1 MSQPFPEGKFMATI
15 KLGPKG
21 QIVIPKEVR
30 DMFSLK
36 EGDTLAD
43 NSYTTEDQ
51 ITYTK
56 ASEGTVGTE
65 YYVLGIFNGT
75 YDAETDGYSVSI
87 EKSGKT
93 YNCVFEKNE
102 WTVKAK

>member
-36 EGDTLAD
+36 EGDTLLFLAD
-43 NSYTTEDQ
+43 KSQGIAMQPFEYAQTIWQNFYRLTE
-51 ITYTK
+51 K
-56 ASEGTVGTE
+56 G
-65 YYVLGIFNGT
+65 
-75 YDAETDGYSVSI
+75 
-87 EKSGKT
+87 EKK
-93 YNCVFEKNE
+93 
-102 WTVKAK
+102 